1 METFTVLSIGIA
13 AALGV
18 MAGVMLLSLD
28 SGVGTPAL
36 AANRKSRPA
45 DSGWRADVRPQGQIA
60 TGAIGNQRRR

>member
-28 SGVGTPAL
+28 SGVDILAL
-36 AANRKSRPA
+36 AADRKRHPA
-45 DSGWRADVRPQGQIA
+45 AGRHAWLQAAQEAGHKD
-60 TGAIGNQRRR
+60 